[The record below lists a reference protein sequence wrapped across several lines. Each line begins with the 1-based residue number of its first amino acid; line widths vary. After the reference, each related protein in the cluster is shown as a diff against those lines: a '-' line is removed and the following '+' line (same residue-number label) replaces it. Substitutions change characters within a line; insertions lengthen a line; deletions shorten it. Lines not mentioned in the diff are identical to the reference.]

1 MNERGTMQAEPKKR
15 GPKSKAE
22 KTAEALS
29 VSFAAMA
36 DATPV
41 EPAQEAPVVVHV
53 APVVPEPSIP
63 LIDFIKAK
71 ERDFPPLVEITH
83 PHAQNGGFHAG
94 VYSGIRLKKGPCAAM
109 YSDGTTE

>member
-1 MNERGTMQAEPKKR
+1 MQAEPKKR

-29 VSFAAMA
+29 VAFDAMA
-36 DATPV
+36 KA
-41 EPAQEAPVVVHV
+41 EPEAPKVVHV
-53 APVVPEPSIP
+53 APVVGEPDMP
-63 LIDFIKAK
+63 LIEFIKAK

-83 PHAQNGGFHAG
+83 PHAQDGGFHAG